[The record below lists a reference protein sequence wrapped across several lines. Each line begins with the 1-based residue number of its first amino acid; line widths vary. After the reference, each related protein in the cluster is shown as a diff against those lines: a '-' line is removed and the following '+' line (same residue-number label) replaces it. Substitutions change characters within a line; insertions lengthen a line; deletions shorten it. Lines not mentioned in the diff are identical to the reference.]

1 MSADPRNKDHLLSP
15 KPKVDHGSRLGVIW
29 AVLRLLPFAVRR
41 PFWHPDSV
49 FCHSWAGLGERT
61 VDREQFLVELCRGKR
76 VLHFGFVDAPF
87 SEERTRK
94 GQLLHFRIRESA
106 AFVHGTDVDE
116 KSIALYR
123 QITGD
128 MENSVL
134 DIITPQSSLATFA
147 KDFDVVLFGEVLEHL
162 KNPGLALANL
172 HQICEGNPKS
182 KLCVTTPNAFSV
194 ACFLSAIRDYELV
207 HPDHYYYFSP
217 TTLRKLLVDSGFV
230 NIDLSFYAS
239 QTLKN
244 SPGLTKHGVIA
255 LCDVRPGTSRP
266 AS

>member
-1 MSADPRNKDHLLSP
+1 VSDDPSNEDFPLKRNS
-15 KPKVDHGSRLGVIW
+15 KVNHGSRLGVIW

-87 SEERTRK
+87 SEERTRT
-94 GQLLHFRIRESA
+94 GQLLHFKIKESA

-123 QITGD
+123 RITGD
-128 MENSVL
+128 MHNSVL
-134 DIITPQSSLATFA
+134 DIIHPQSDLAAFA

-162 KNPGLALANL
+162 INPGLALANL
-172 HQICEGNPKS
+172 REICERNPGS
-182 KLCVTTPNAFSV
+182 TLCITTPNAFSV
-194 ACFLSAIRDYELV
+194 ACILSAIRDYELV

-217 TTLRKLLVDSGFV
+217 TTLRKLLADSGFV

-239 QTLKN
+239 RTLKD

-255 LCDVRPGTSRP
+255 LCNVPRVSSSP
-266 AS
+266 